1 MLFFIGTNPNDPNV
15 RDSPTIR
22 LGFEKTNRAT
32 LYPTMADFEKYGELL
47 KGLTSSNRR
56 YNINHIRAS
65 EEMSEDE
72 LKLLQDIIMRDPLA
86 EISEQEKDALWR
98 LRKHCLK
105 MPNILPRLLDA
116 VNWGCR
122 DHITQVYLLLKDWP
136 PVIIL
141 FDLLGI
147 FQFNNVN
154 IIT

>member
-1 MLFFIGTNPNDPNV
+1 LLFFIGTNPNDPNV

-141 FDLLGI
+141 SDLLGI
-147 FQFNNVN
+147 FQFNN
-154 IIT
+154 IIN